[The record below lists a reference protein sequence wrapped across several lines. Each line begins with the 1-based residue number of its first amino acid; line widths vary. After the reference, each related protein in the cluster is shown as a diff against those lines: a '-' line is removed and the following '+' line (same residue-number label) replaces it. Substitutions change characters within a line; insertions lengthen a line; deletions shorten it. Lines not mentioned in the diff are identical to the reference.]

1 MPDEQPS
8 QTRLGAMLDGQIAQA
23 FNLQDNAVLIA
34 DDEHPVYRAGDV
46 IVRQELDPTEANFF
60 ARLFNSLPAQG
71 FRVPRPI
78 KSTSGDYVV
87 EGGWTAWTFLKGRS
101 AMVDDAP
108 QLVAAIA
115 AYHAALA
122 RVPRSS
128 IVLHEDS
135 PFGRADRAAWDE
147 LAIPVHRR
155 IAPLVAPLYMR
166 LQPIEGLRSQLI
178 HGDLNPDNMLVEP
191 GLPPGI
197 IDIAPYWRPAEFAQA
212 VAAYWLGP
220 YRGNSAVLD
229 AFSGVRGFD
238 QMLLRA
244 GLRMLLISNE
254 FGQTDDLSAFAMASE
269 IICAWVDR
277 GNR

>member
-1 MPDEQPS
+1 
-8 QTRLGAMLDGQIAQA
+8 MLDGQIARA
-23 FNLQDNAVLIA
+23 FNLRENAVLIA
-34 DDEHPVYRAGDV
+34 NNEHPVYRAGDV
-46 IVRQELDPTEANFF
+46 IVRQESDQAGAEFF
-60 ARLFNSLPAQG
+60 ARLLSNLPAQG

-78 KSTSGDYVV
+78 RSTSGDYVV
-87 EGGWTAWTFLKGRS
+87 DGGWTAWTFLQGRP
-101 AMVDDAP
+101 ATADDAP

-122 RVPRSS
+122 RVPRSA
-128 IVLHEDS
+128 LALDDDS
-135 PFGRADRAAWDE
+135 LFSRADKAVWDE
-147 LAIPVHRR
+147 LAIPSHRR

-166 LQPIEGLRSQLI
+166 LQPVEGLGSQLI
-178 HGDLNPDNMLVEP
+178 HGDLNPDNMLVAP

-229 AFSGVRGFD
+229 AFSAVRAFD

-244 GLRMLLISNE
+244 GLRMLLIRNE
-254 FGQTDDLSAFAMASE
+254 FGQTDDLSAFATASE
-269 IICAWVDR
+269 IICTWVDR